1 MISFYRLK
9 ALFSALAQFREINRN
24 QEAVY
29 RALISYRGREGCF
42 PSHATLA
49 AESGVSE
56 RTVRNALREARKRG
70 WIDWTNERHGRRQS
84 SNRYRFLISN
94 DYINKV
100 LSGIQRFKRKS
111 AELSDFFRR
120 QNLPGSPY
128 HYIKKEAKRL
138 WKTVEESSEKLT
150 PWQRLYRDNPEAALA
165 QFLAS

>member
-1 MISFYRLK
+1 M
-9 ALFSALAQFREINRN
+9 
-24 QEAVY
+24 AVY
-29 RALISYRGREGCF
+29 QALISFNGREGCF

-100 LSGIQRFKRKS
+100 LSGIKRLKRKTT
-111 AELSDFFRR
+111 ELSDFFRR

-128 HYIKKEAKRL
+128 YYIKKEAKSL
-138 WKTVEESSEKLT
+138 WETVEEPSERLT
-150 PWQRLYRDNPEAALA
+150 PWQRLYQTNPQMALN
-165 QFLAS
+165 QLSAS